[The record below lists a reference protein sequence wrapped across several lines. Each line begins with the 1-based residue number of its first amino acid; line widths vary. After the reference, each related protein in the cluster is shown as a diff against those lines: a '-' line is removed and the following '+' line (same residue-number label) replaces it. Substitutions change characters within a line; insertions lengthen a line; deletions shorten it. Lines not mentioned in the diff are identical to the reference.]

1 MTAFVL
7 VLVAAVITAA
17 GWMLFELVPPT
28 RPGRRPAAVAIT
40 AITAAAIIVILFAGT
55 AGGRLQTL
63 QGIFALVLAVCGG
76 AILTI
81 AVFEHIDSGADNPFG
96 MEAAGQVLRGG
107 AWIGVLERVA
117 IFGTL
122 VIGWPQGIAVVLAVK
137 ALGRYPELRNP
148 GDPAA
153 IQAIQSSGPA
163 VPAGHRPSAATE
175 RFIIGTLVSFIWA
188 AACAYLATGS

>member
-1 MTAFVL
+1 YPLSFPSRRSSDLNEQSPTGGRLYRRASRTRAGYIPFAGVSMTAFVL

-40 AITAAAIIVILFAGT
+40 AVTAAAMIVILFAGT

-81 AVFEHIDSGADNPFG
+81 AVFEH
-96 MEAAGQVLRGG
+96 
-107 AWIGVLERVA
+107 
-117 IFGTL
+117 
-122 VIGWPQGIAVVLAVK
+122 
-137 ALGRYPELRNP
+137 
-148 GDPAA
+148 
-153 IQAIQSSGPA
+153 
-163 VPAGHRPSAATE
+163 
-175 RFIIGTLVSFIWA
+175 
-188 AACAYLATGS
+188 